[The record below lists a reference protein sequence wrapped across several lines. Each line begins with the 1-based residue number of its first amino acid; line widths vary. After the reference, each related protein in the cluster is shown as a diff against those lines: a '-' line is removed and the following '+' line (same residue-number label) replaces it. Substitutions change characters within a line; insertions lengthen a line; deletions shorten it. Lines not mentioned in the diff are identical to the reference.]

1 MELVEG
7 FEFFKVRFAYFSDF
21 TFYLVGAFDLEGIR
35 PLVETYLATL
45 PSTGRVETFRDVG
58 IRTPPGVI
66 EKSVFKGVEPQS
78 RVQIVFS
85 GETEWSMEGRRRMS
99 MLQRVLDT
107 RLREILREDL
117 GGTYGVSVRGSLR
130 EDPYENFQ
138 FTISFGCAPDRV
150 DELVASVW
158 ADIELLQNE
167 PPEEDHMA
175 NAREA
180 SFRSWEVGLEEN
192 SYWLS
197 TLQFYISRDM
207 DPTRILIN
215 PSDVLENVTGED
227 IMGAARK
234 YLNRDRYVR
243 VTLYPEDTDS

>member
-1 MELVEG
+1 MGKLNLIQSQSKREITISV
-7 FEFFKVRFAYFSDF
+7 VIPAYNAEH
-21 TFYLVGAFDLEGIR
+21 YI
-35 PLVETYLATL
+35 
-45 PSTGRVETFRDVG
+45 
-58 IRTPPGVI
+58 
-66 EKSVFKGVEPQS
+66 S
-78 RVQIVFS
+78 RALDS
-85 GETEWSMEGRRRMS
+85 
-99 MLQRVLDT
+99 VLDQ
-107 RLREILREDL
+107 
-117 GGTYGVSVRGSLR
+117 S
-130 EDPYENFQ
+130 
-138 FTISFGCAPDRV
+138 
-150 DELVASVW
+150 
-158 ADIELLQNE
+158 E

-192 SYWLS
+192 SYWRN
-197 TLQFYISRDM
+197 TLQFYISRGM